1 MIHYQTIGSGTNWL
15 VFVHG
20 LTCDSTD
27 WDHQIQALKDDFQ
40 CLTVDLRGHGKSRPH
55 NGPLDIETHASDVN
69 QILRSLNIN
78 GALLVGHSMGTRVVA
93 SAAIQA
99 PECTSGLVFIDGSIQ
114 AQGEPLQAAND
125 VAGAISRQASITAFT
140 ENMFSMMFTPESD
153 RAMQSRIVQRAV
165 SMNPQR
171 LVEQLRTMMM
181 WDAGRAAAVFS
192 QLEIPLSMLQSTA
205 VGADKK
211 RTSLKDG
218 EVSEYVEM
226 VKQLAPHAT
235 SRIIE
240 DCGHFTQLEAIQETN
255 EFIRNCATQVFSSS

>member
-140 ENMFSMMFTPESD
+140 ENMFSMMFTQESD
-153 RAMQSRIVQRAV
+153 PDLQNRIIQRAV
-165 SMNPQR
+165 SMDAEQ
-171 LVEQLRTMMM
+171 LVDQLRTMMM
-181 WDAGRAAAVFS
+181 WDAGRSAAVFS
-192 QLEIPLSMLQSTA
+192 QLQIPLSILQSTT

-211 RTSLKDG
+211 RTSLKYG
-218 EVSEYVEM
+218 EVSQYVEM
-226 VKQLAPHAT
+226 VKQLVPHAT
-235 SRIIE
+235 SRIIP
-240 DCGHFTQLEAIQETN
+240 DCGHFTQFEAVEATN
-255 EFIRNCATQVFSSS
+255 EVIRSCAAQVFPLS